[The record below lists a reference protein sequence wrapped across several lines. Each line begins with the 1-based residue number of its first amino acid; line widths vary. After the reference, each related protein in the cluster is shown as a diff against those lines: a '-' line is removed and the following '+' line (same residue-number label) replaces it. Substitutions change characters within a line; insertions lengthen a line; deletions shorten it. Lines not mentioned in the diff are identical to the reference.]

1 MKNLSLFTLT
11 LVIAAA
17 PLAAQMPT
25 APAPKASPAPAA
37 TGAVPSGWKYREDR
51 STSSTDPDGKGSIK
65 IVSAGSGYHIE
76 TPTAAVFWNPA
87 NTVTGNY
94 TLKGSFTINE
104 RSDHVNFYGFVFGGK
119 DLDGAEQSYTYFLVA
134 QDNPPGARFGA
145 PQPLGSWLIKTRKGE
160 VTAPAFTLPGA
171 AGRSGT
177 FAHASVKIPDAS
189 GKATNA
195 LEVRVQ
201 TDKVDFVVNGTVVHT
216 AKRSEVVTDGIWGVR
231 SNHLLNINADGLS
244 VTKQ

>member
-104 RSDHVNFYGFVFGGK
+104 RSDHVNFYGFVFGG
-119 DLDGAEQSYTYFLVA
+119 
-134 QDNPPGARFGA
+134 
-145 PQPLGSWLIKTRKGE
+145 
-160 VTAPAFTLPGA
+160 
-171 AGRSGT
+171 
-177 FAHASVKIPDAS
+177 
-189 GKATNA
+189 
-195 LEVRVQ
+195 
-201 TDKVDFVVNGTVVHT
+201 
-216 AKRSEVVTDGIWGVR
+216 
-231 SNHLLNINADGLS
+231 
-244 VTKQ
+244 